1 MNCPFCHNTDTKV
14 LDSRPDSEG
23 RAIRRRRECLK
34 CARRWRTIERVE
46 EVAPLV
52 IKKNLTYQPFDR
64 SKLLESMKI
73 ACGKRPISMNQLEAV
88 VSDIEWSLLEG
99 GKDAVS
105 SVELG
110 ERIMEA
116 LRKLDDIAYV
126 RYASVY
132 RRFRDVGE
140 LMAEMKELMADDV
153 SAEARANAA
162 AAAAAA
168 TAMAVSTA
176 H

>member
-1 MNCPFCHNTDTKV
+1 MNCPFCQNTDTKV
-14 LDSRPDSEG
+14 LDSRPDTEG

-34 CARRWRTIERVE
+34 CTRRWRTIERVE

-73 ACGKRPISMNQLEAV
+73 ACGKRPIAMSQLESV

-99 GKDAVS
+99 SRDAVS

-110 ERIMEA
+110 ERVMEA

-140 LMAEMKELMADDV
+140 LMAEMKGLLAEDSDAEK
-153 SAEARANAA
+153 SAPAP
-162 AAAAAA
+162 
-168 TAMAVSTA
+168 
-176 H
+176 HGPPH